1 MTRTAIP
8 STLAI
13 PRMEYRNQ
21 TQMVT
26 CSGQYQMTN
35 KKSRPSP
42 MLPRSVEI
50 KLWIRPTRFDG
61 VEVEEA
67 TDLSAGVAGAGE
79 TGAGGGV
86 AFCLDFG

>member
-1 MTRTAIP
+1 MTITAIP
-8 STLAI
+8 STLAT

-21 TQMVT
+21 TQMAT

-50 KLWIRPTRFDG
+50 KLLMRPTRLDD
-61 VEVEEA
+61 VEVEGA
-67 TDLSAGVAGAGE
+67 ADLSVGLAGAGE
-79 TGAGGGV
+79 VEAGGG
-86 AFCLDFG
+86 ASFCLDFG